1 MAINVALNQL
11 ITIYNVLAQMNQ
23 VNLEADTDERTMFKQ
38 VILLIVFFLLTG
50 CSHFIAKPYNERITQ
65 TTVVTW
71 TTVDNID
78 ETCRS
83 MGSADPGLFRRING
97 CVEYTRYTCRIFTA
111 KITSM
116 EILGHELRHCFEG
129 KFHN

>member
-1 MAINVALNQL
+1 MILL
-11 ITIYNVLAQMNQ
+11 Q
-23 VNLEADTDERTMFKQ
+23 VNSESKNERVMCVRITA
-38 VILLIVFFLLTG
+38 LLIAFFLLTG
-50 CSHFIAKPYNERITQ
+50 CSHFTAQPTDERVTQ
-65 TTVVTW
+65 GTVVTW
-71 TTVDNID
+71 VTVDDVD

-83 MGSADPGLFRRING
+83 IGAADPGLFRKIYG
-97 CVEYTRYTCRIFTA
+97 CAKYTKSTCRIFTA